1 MDFGYLK
8 QWIDKAE
15 FLAWAR
21 EFADMESDCCFRY
34 PKCEFTAIW
43 IQRKKKNQERP
54 GITMDGILN
63 VYKEKGY
70 TSHDVVA
77 KLRGILKQKKIGH
90 TGTLDPDAEG
100 VLPVC
105 LGSATKVCDLLTDK
119 DKTYVAVLLLG
130 QETDTQDTSGT
141 VLHQAEVQANAAE
154 VESCIMSF
162 VGEYDQIPPMYS
174 ALKVNGKKLY
184 ELAREGK
191 VIEREA
197 RRVQIHSI
205 RILEINL
212 PRVRMEV
219 TCSKGTYIRTLCHD
233 IGQKL
238 GCYGCME
245 KLLRTSVSVF
255 KLSQAATLA
264 AIEAWRDGGE
274 VEKHL
279 IQVPDLFPDYPRIQV
294 KEAASYLVYNGNPVS
309 GWDLQS
315 QLPKEQQTFLLY
327 DHAGQFIGIFRWN
340 PEKRKYFPEKMFY
353 QKA

>member
-1 MDFGYLK
+1 
-8 QWIDKAE
+8 
-15 FLAWAR
+15 
-21 EFADMESDCCFRY
+21 
-34 PKCEFTAIW
+34 
-43 IQRKKKNQERP
+43 
-54 GITMDGILN
+54 MDGILN

-90 TGTLDPDAEG
+90 TGTLDPDAAG

-119 DKTYVAVLLLG
+119 DKTYEAVLLLG
-130 QETDTQDTSGT
+130 QETDTQDTSGI
-141 VLHQAEVQANAAE
+141 VLHQAEVQVSEAE

-162 VGEYDQIPPMYS
+162 VGAYDQIPPMYS

-197 RRVQIHSI
+197 RRVQIISI
-205 RILEINL
+205 RILEMNL

-233 IGQKL
+233 IGLKL

-245 KLLRTSVSVF
+245 QLLRTRVSVF
-255 KLSQAATLA
+255 ALSEAAKLAE
-264 AIEAWRDGGE
+264 IEAWRDAEE
-274 VEKHL
+274 VEQHL

-294 KEAASYLVYNGNPVS
+294 KEEASHLVYNGNPVGS
-309 GWDLQS
+309 RDLQTA
-315 QLPKEQQTFLLY
+315 LPKGQQVFLLY
-327 DHAGQFIGIFRWN
+327 DHLGQFIGIFSWN
-340 PEKRKYFPEKMFY
+340 PEKHRYFPEKMFY